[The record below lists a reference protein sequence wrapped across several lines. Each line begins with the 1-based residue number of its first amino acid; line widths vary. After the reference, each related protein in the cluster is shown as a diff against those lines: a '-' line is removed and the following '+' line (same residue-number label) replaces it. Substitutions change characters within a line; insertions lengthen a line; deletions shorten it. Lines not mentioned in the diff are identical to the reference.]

1 MAALMTGQSVS
12 SLAREYHIPKG
23 TVSGWKEKAFEVAGG
38 VATVATPS
46 DPKKDAVKSDI
57 GALLLDYLQAALR
70 TLKSQVEVFGDRE
83 WLKKQPASEVAV
95 LHGVIA
101 DKTVRLLEGIAEQA
115 EGQ

>member
-1 MAALMTGQSVS
+1 MAALLTGQSVS
-12 SLAREYHIPKG
+12 SLAREYKIPKG
-23 TVSGWKEKAFEVAGG
+23 TISGWKERAHNVVAG
-38 VATVATPS
+38 VATVATPD
-46 DPKKDAVKSDI
+46 DPKKNPPKGDI

-101 DKTVRLLEGIAEQA
+101 DKTVRLLEGIAESA
-115 EGQ
+115 EEA